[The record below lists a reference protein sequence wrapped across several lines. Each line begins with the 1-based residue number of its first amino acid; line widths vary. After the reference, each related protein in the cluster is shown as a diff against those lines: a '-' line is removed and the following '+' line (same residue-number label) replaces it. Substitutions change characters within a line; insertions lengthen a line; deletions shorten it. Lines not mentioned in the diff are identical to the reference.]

1 MKVRANFHTD
11 DLLNQA
17 YIWSCKLILFK
28 KAMAQT
34 FQRAHAIEV
43 DLTLASK
50 WGMDLY
56 HYAIYFDSEIEYD
69 KNLFRSIN
77 YIRLEDLNDTYYM
90 VHDIYDDTNIT
101 SLIQNIYLSSS
112 NTNFR

>member
-34 FQRAHAIEV
+34 FQRAHAIEI

-50 WGMDLY
+50 WGMDL
-56 HYAIYFDSEIEYD
+56 
-69 KNLFRSIN
+69 
-77 YIRLEDLNDTYYM
+77 
-90 VHDIYDDTNIT
+90 
-101 SLIQNIYLSSS
+101 
-112 NTNFR
+112 